1 MIDKQKILKLTANK
15 PVAIFGAGVSGV
27 AVKNLLNKI
36 GVECVI
42 YAENLNK
49 CFTEKS
55 VEEHKLVVYSPAFR
69 PNHKWIEIAEK
80 KHLEC
85 ICETDLSALAWQG
98 KIIAVTG
105 TNGKT
110 TLTSFLTHALNF
122 VGKKAISVGNIGTPL
137 SQICAEKDFDDA
149 TIAVY
154 ELSSFQTSRL
164 KYLHPYAVLWTNFDS
179 DHLDWHESLEEYFYA
194 KVNLVKALTKEI
206 FIAGSSVEKYA
217 NNFAYKLPSFTEI
230 LDEEKLQKA
239 PAPFSS
245 TIQAKN
251 YAIAKGLWQKLSL
264 DEKALEQACKSF
276 ELPQFRFSLPEKI
289 GNIKFYND
297 SKATNAH
304 AAIAAIKELA
314 KEKNLIWLGGGKDK
328 CCDLSEL
335 INCIAIHCKG
345 AVVIGQTAE
354 KLKELLEEKSINVK
368 IAKDMAEAVE
378 NAYELAL
385 EDGCVVFSPAFSSF
399 GMFAGYAERGKSFQ
413 NAVLCLKN
421 SKKM

>member
-1 MIDKQKILKLTANK
+1 MD
-15 PVAIFGAGVSGV
+15 
-27 AVKNLLNKI
+27 
-36 GVECVI
+36 
-42 YAENLNK
+42 
-49 CFTEKS
+49 EKS
-55 VEEHKLVVYSPAFR
+55 
-69 PNHKWIEIAEK
+69 
-80 KHLEC
+80 
-85 ICETDLSALAWQG
+85 
-98 KIIAVTG
+98 
-105 TNGKT
+105 
-110 TLTSFLTHALNF
+110 
-122 VGKKAISVGNIGTPL
+122 
-137 SQICAEKDFDDA
+137 
-149 TIAVY
+149 
-154 ELSSFQTSRL
+154 
-164 KYLHPYAVLWTNFDS
+164 
-179 DHLDWHESLEEYFYA
+179 
-194 KVNLVKALTKEI
+194 
-206 FIAGSSVEKYA
+206 
-217 NNFAYKLPSFTEI
+217 
-230 LDEEKLQKA
+230 
-239 PAPFSS
+239 
-245 TIQAKN
+245 
-251 YAIAKGLWQKLSL
+251 
-264 DEKALEQACKSF
+264 LEQACKSF

-354 KLKELLEEKSINVK
+354 KLKKFLEEKSINVK